1 MKTLLIHDESEPPDK
16 LREIVRGGSTEF
28 CEADKL
34 SDEAARD
41 ADRVVIW
48 RQNEVEV
55 RGSADRDRT
64 DRLQWPQDEDKLR
77 LLFNTGG

>member
-1 MKTLLIHDESEPPDK
+1 MKTLLIHDESEPPDEV
-16 LREIVRGGSTEF
+16 RAIVRAGSTEVR
-28 CEADKL
+28 EANKL

-48 RQNEVEV
+48 HPNEVEV
-55 RGSADRDRT
+55 RGAADRDKT